1 MKRWRNVA
9 LALALLVGSVVP
21 AFAQFDRGSI
31 SGTIKDEQGGVM
43 PGVTVTV
50 TNTQTQQ
57 AQTTIT
63 NGTGFYTFPNLLPG
77 RYDIIAELTGFK
89 KTSRQNVPL
98 DAAGSINLDF
108 ALQTGTISEEVTVA
122 AVSPPL
128 QTDVALRKTVEAK
141 DIELMS
147 FSGRN
152 PIGVVGLKAGV
163 MGGNFNSRGFSDL
176 GNGGYN
182 INGSRTDENNITIDG
197 ATAVRTRASGAIVGI
212 QNVDAIQ
219 EVQVLTGNYMPEFG
233 RASGGQIRFVTKSG
247 SSRYSGSG
255 SYFLRDD
262 KLQANTWARNRSP
275 NAIEN
280 SGAAPFDYKQYGY
293 SFGGPIPGSMFKDRL
308 FFFAAQEWVN
318 YLAVQTNSATVPTEA
333 MRRGDFSELL
343 NPANRFFGRA
353 ITLTNPLTGQPFAN
367 NVIPASQLS
376 ANGMALLNAYP
387 LPTPGYQ
394 QGTNNAIFN
403 SENPQDQR
411 KDNIRFDYRLNN
423 TNQLTFRYSK
433 YSWVAI
439 DAFRGT
445 FPYART
451 DWDRPNST
459 QTFSW
464 TSTLRSNL
472 INEATYTHSL
482 DQVFINVFTGTEL
495 YKRSRTGINYRY
507 IFPDFKEIPDK
518 IESQLVSPWLGR
530 KDSDHWVDVLYD
542 FAHEIGA
549 TTIRRLLRAH
559 GLALTL
565 LWSVNPFQGGE
576 HLPGDVSLQAPDDLP
591 LRQPFLRP
599 ANHVLLGPAVPAHP
613 RDGDPPQRVVRL
625 TVAAAVQPVPGGEP
639 GGGRQGCRTAQAGET
654 RLTAQPLRVVSYRD
668 QQRAG
673 HLDPHPVDGQQAR
686 RGERDQ
692 CPEVVVELGDL
703 SAERCVTASQVA

>member
-1 MKRWRNVA
+1 MKNWRNVA

-122 AVSPPL
+122 AISPPL

-293 SFGGPIPGSMFKDRL
+293 SFGGPIPGSAFKDRL

-318 YLAVQTNSATVPTEA
+318 YLAVQTNSATVPSEA

-353 ITLTNPLTGQPFAN
+353 ITLTNPLTGQPFPN
-367 NVIPASQLS
+367 NVIPAGQLS

-439 DAFRGT
+439 DAFRGDV
-445 FPYART
+445 PYAA
-451 DWDRPNST
+451 RP
-459 QTFSW
+459 
-464 TSTLRSNL
+464 
-472 INEATYTHSL
+472 
-482 DQVFINVFTGTEL
+482 
-495 YKRSRTGINYRY
+495 TGI
-507 IFPDFKEIPDK
+507 
-518 IESQLVSPWLGR
+518 GR
-530 KDSDHWVDVLYD
+530 
-542 FAHEIGA
+542 
-549 TTIRRLLRAH
+549 TRRRH
-559 GLALTL
+559 
-565 LWSVNPFQGGE
+565 
-576 HLPGDVSLQAPDDLP
+576 
-591 LRQPFLRP
+591 
-599 ANHVLLGPAVPAHP
+599 
-613 RDGDPPQRVVRL
+613 
-625 TVAAAVQPVPGGEP
+625 
-639 GGGRQGCRTAQAGET
+639 
-654 RLTAQPLRVVSYRD
+654 
-668 QQRAG
+668 
-673 HLDPHPVDGQQAR
+673 
-686 RGERDQ
+686 
-692 CPEVVVELGDL
+692 
-703 SAERCVTASQVA
+703 